1 MKKYHI
7 AIPEVHIAY
16 YEVSAKS
23 SNDAVQIAKKSGCVN
38 SDSKLLDVAYS
49 HDLNEEIEIIQANG
63 EMLTYTVNE
72 VGEVTEK

>member
-16 YEVSAKS
+16 YEVDAKS
-23 SNDAVQIAKKSGCVN
+23 ANDAVQIAKSCDG
-38 SDSKLLDVAYS
+38 DSKLLDVGYS

-63 EMLTYTVNE
+63 EMLTYTINE
-72 VGEVTEK
+72 EGEVIE

>member
-1 MKKYHI
+1 MKKYQI

-16 YEVSAKS
+16 HEVNAKS
-23 SNDAVQIAKKSGCVN
+23 ANDAVQIAKSCDG
-38 SDSKLLDVAYS
+38 DAKLLDVAYS

-72 VGEVTEK
+72 VGEVTE

>member
-38 SDSKLLDVAYS
+38 RDSKLLDVAYS
-49 HDLNEEIEIIQANG
+49 HDLNEEIEIIQDDNTF
-63 EMLTYTVNE
+63 LCYLNE
-72 VGEVTEK
+72 IGWGTES